1 MANLEKL
8 RKGWDRQ
15 QRKPYLRLLESF
27 HSELSWRDAIVG
39 FCAAIALSAILVGFR
54 HQVIPEFKVDQ
65 IADQDVRVSKDAQ
78 FIDTVATEIKR
89 AEAAAKVLNVYHLDQ
104 NLISERKKIISRVF
118 SDSRN
123 LLSENNLTSQKGIN
137 SDIELDLVNE
147 LKIRLG
153 DTFPAELLP
162 ILLRERFNTTLE
174 NRILNA
180 LNTVLQEGIIEDAEQ
195 LKNEQGKSLV
205 IQESSFPFES
215 RLADAKYVRDL
226 ADAKEYLRQSDLG
239 LQQSTKG
246 EEDILF
252 RYLETMLVPTL
263 VYDAEE
269 TEKNRD
275 LAKSQVPN
283 VEVQIKRG
291 QMLVRNGEIITA
303 DLLRKLNILRD
314 LWKPSS
320 TFLRGMGYFLFISIL
335 LYSLWRYLIYFQPRH
350 REIRKHATLVIVII
364 TSELLIIRFATV
376 LADIL
381 DERFQRFQ
389 DPATLYFAIPFA
401 LGPLLVTLLIDTKLG
416 IISSVFLATV
426 TGLFYVNIDIAVYLI
441 MGSLVG
447 IYGIRQYKDRV
458 SILKVGFAI
467 GILNCICLAGLNI
480 LQQNTVS
487 LSAGIDLVAASF
499 LSGLLASTIASMMLP
514 ALEFFFK
521 IVTDIRL
528 LELSNL
534 NAPVLRRLSVEAP
547 GTYHHSLMVATLSE
561 VAAESIGANPLLTRV
576 SAYYHDIGKIIK
588 PEYFVENQSLDYNKH
603 EQISPRI
610 SSIVLS
616 RHVKD
621 GLNLA
626 KEIRLP
632 QIIRDMIPQHH
643 GTRMMSYFFR
653 KARKTAHSKNG
664 EVSDADFRYSGPKP
678 QSKEAAIMMMADSVE
693 AASRTLSDPNPSQ
706 IRGMID
712 RLVDGIVGENQFD
725 ECDITLRDVRLVK
738 ENFFKILTGIFH
750 KRIDY
755 PDYDFKSAKP
765 KTEGTADTNPYS
777 KQAKTI

>member
-1 MANLEKL
+1 MANLERL
-8 RKGWDRQ
+8 GKGWDRQ

-27 HSELSWRDAIVG
+27 RSELSWRDAIVG
-39 FCAAIALSAILVGFR
+39 FCVAVLLSVILAGFR
-54 HQVIPEFKVDQ
+54 HQVIPEFKVNQ
-65 IADQDVRVSKDAQ
+65 IANQDVRVSKDTQ
-78 FIDTVATEIKR
+78 YIDTEETEIKR
-89 AEAAAKVLNVYHLDQ
+89 AEASANVPNVYHLDQ

-123 LLSENNLTSQKGIN
+123 LLSENNLTSQKGN
-137 SDIELDLVNE
+137 LSDIEPDLTNE

-153 DTFPAELLP
+153 DTFPAKLLP
-162 ILLRERFNTTLE
+162 ILLRERFNIALE

-180 LNTVLQEGIIEDAEQ
+180 LNTVMQEGIIEDKEQ
-195 LKNEQGKSLV
+195 LKNEQGIGIV
-205 IQESSFPFES
+205 IQGSSSPNH
-215 RLADAKYVRDL
+215 VRDL
-226 ADAKEYLRQSDLG
+226 AEAKEYLRQFDLG
-239 LQQSTKG
+239 LQQSTK
-246 EEDILF
+246 EEKDILF

-263 VYDAEE
+263 VYDVEE

-275 LAKSQVPN
+275 LAASQVPN
-283 VEVQIKRG
+283 VEVKIKRG
-291 QMLVRNGEIITA
+291 ETLVKYGDIITA
-303 DLLRKLNILRD
+303 DLLRKLDFLRN

-320 TFLRGMGYFLFISIL
+320 TFLQGMGYFLFISIL
-335 LYSLWRYLIYFQPRH
+335 LYSLWRYLVYFQSRH
-350 REIRKHATLVIVII
+350 QKIRKYATLIIVII
-364 TSELLIIRFATV
+364 TSELLIIRLATV

-381 DERFQRFQ
+381 DERFHRFQ

-426 TGLFYVNIDIAVYLI
+426 TGLFYGNIDTAVYLI

-467 GILNCICLAGLNI
+467 GILNCVCLAGLNI
-480 LQQNTVS
+480 LQQNPVS
-487 LSAGIDLVAASF
+487 LSAAIDIFAVAF
-499 LSGLLASTIASMMLP
+499 LSGLLASTIASIMLP

-547 GTYHHSLMVATLSE
+547 GTYHHSLMVATLAE
-561 VAAESIGANPLLTRV
+561 FAAESIGANPLLTRV
-576 SAYYHDIGKIIK
+576 SAYYHDIGKILK
-588 PEYFVENQSLDYNKH
+588 PEYFVENQSLEYNKH

-621 GLNLA
+621 GLKLA
-626 KEIRLP
+626 KEIGLP

-653 KARKTAHSKNG
+653 KARETAACKNS

-693 AASRTLSDPNPSQ
+693 AASRTLTDPNPSQ
-706 IRGMID
+706 IQGMID
-712 RLVDGIVGENQFD
+712 RLVDGIVGDNQFD
-725 ECDITLRDVRLVK
+725 ECDITLRDVRYVK
-738 ENFFKILTGIFH
+738 ESFFKILTGIFH
-750 KRIDY
+750 RRIDY
-755 PDYDFKSAKP
+755 PDYDFKSAHP
-765 KTEGTADTNPYS
+765 KTEGTADTNPDS